1 MSRPSKFFPGWKMTW
16 SQHQKYFQ
24 LLDDVYR
31 ANRIT
36 SSAEKEQV
44 RQAIHLR
51 AFGHPVSAKE
61 IDHLKMFDAIKA
73 ECLAMSRPADLEAQ
87 LHQAEMP
94 LIRLRVACRKLA
106 DEPYIQALVQSPRF
120 KKRSLDDDDWTEQ
133 QLTDLRNTLT
143 SRMNHQHRK
152 GKDPSP
158 DRELLPF

>member
-1 MSRPSKFFPGWKMTW
+1 MTW

-24 LLDDVYR
+24 LLNDVYC
-31 ANRIT
+31 ANGIT
-36 SSAEKEQV
+36 SSTEKEQV

-51 AFGHPVSAKE
+51 AFGHPVSAKK
-61 IDHLKMFDAIKA
+61 IDHLKMFDAIKS

-106 DEPYIQALVQSPRF
+106 DEPYIRALIQSPRF
-120 KKRSLDDDDWTEQ
+120 KKQSLDDDDWTEH
-133 QLTDLRNTLT
+133 QLTDLRNTLA

-152 GKDPSP
+152 EKEIEPLSAPSW
-158 DRELLPF
+158 